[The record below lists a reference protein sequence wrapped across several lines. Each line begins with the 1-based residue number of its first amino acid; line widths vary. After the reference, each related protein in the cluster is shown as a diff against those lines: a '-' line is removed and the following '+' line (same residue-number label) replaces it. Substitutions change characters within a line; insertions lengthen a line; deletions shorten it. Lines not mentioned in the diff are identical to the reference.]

1 MTKEEVLLKV
11 KKLLALSNSSFEA
24 EAASAAAK
32 ASELMLAHGLQADQL
47 VCEAEDNEEVEQDVF
62 VSEKHDLFWTGE
74 IARALAH
81 SNLCDYWWQTSYRGS
96 KSGKRKKNIVFVGKP
111 SRTAVCKEILIYL
124 RDAVERIL
132 EETIKEAK
140 RDGVIVDGD
149 NVYLVEE
156 MARNEWLPF
165 RNAFRIGAAENIAE
179 RIREETRKRKAE
191 GIKTDDLQV
200 NALVVQNAYDV
211 ASKELA
217 KFREGINFHSSRGSS
232 AGGSMGRGLG
242 NSAGS
247 SISLNKQVSGGRQ
260 KALGM

>member
-47 VCEAEDNEEVEQDVF
+47 VCEAEDNEEVESDEF
-62 VSEKHDLFWTGE
+62 VSEKQDTFWTG
-74 IARALAH
+74 IISGALAA
-81 SNLCDYWWQTSYRGS
+81 SNMCDYWYQTSRRGS
-96 KSGKRKKNIVFVGKP
+96 KSHKRKTNIVFCGKP
-111 SRTAVCKEILIYL
+111 SRTLICKEILQYL
-124 RDAVERIL
+124 ISAVERIL
-132 EETIKEAK
+132 EEKIKEAK

-149 NVYLVEE
+149 EVYLVEDFDR
-156 MARNEWLPF
+156 ADWLPF
-165 RNAFRIGAAENIAE
+165 RNAFKIGAAENIAE
-179 RIREETRKRKAE
+179 RIREETKKRKAE

-200 NALVVQNAYDV
+200 NALVVQDAYKT
-211 ASKELA
+211 ASKEVEVFKSKLSFGTA
-217 KFREGINFHSSRGSS
+217 RGSS